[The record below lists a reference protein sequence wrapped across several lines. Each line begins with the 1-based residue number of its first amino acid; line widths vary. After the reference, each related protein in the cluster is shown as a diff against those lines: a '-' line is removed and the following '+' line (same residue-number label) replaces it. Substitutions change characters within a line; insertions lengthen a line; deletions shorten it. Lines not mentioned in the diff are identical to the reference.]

1 MGLKDEWI
9 RFGEEPHLGYFCY
22 PERAPAP
29 IPALIILQEAW
40 GVDLHIQDVTRR
52 FALAG
57 YAAFAP
63 DLYAKA
69 GERPAPL
76 ASERL
81 AELKG
86 MLDELPSAW
95 RDEAARDAWLA
106 KKTGT
111 ERERIVETFGV
122 LRANMGN
129 VAGMLPILAAA
140 ASWLR
145 LESAMTRGQKVGVVG
160 FCLGGALSGLL
171 ACHDPQLAASVIFYG
186 NPPSASL
193 VPNIHCPVLG
203 LYGSLDANVTPQVPP
218 FAEAMKNAGKRFEP
232 VVYEG
237 ANHAFF
243 NDTRPAYHVGA
254 TRDALARVLSFLRSE
269 LAS

>member
-9 RFGEEPHLGYFCY
+9 RYGAEPHLGYFCY
-22 PERAPAP
+22 PERATGPLP
-29 IPALIILQEAW
+29 SLIVLQEAW

-69 GERPAPL
+69 GERPAAL
-76 ASERL
+76 ANERL
-81 AELKG
+81 AELKE
-86 MLDELPSAW
+86 MLNEIPGAW
-95 RDEAARDAWLA
+95 RDDAAREAWLA
-106 KKTGT
+106 KKPAS
-111 ERERIVETFGV
+111 ERARIVETLGV
-122 LRANMGN
+122 LRGNMGN
-129 VAGMLPILAAA
+129 VAGLLPIVAAA

-145 LESAMTRGQKVGVVG
+145 LESEPTRGQKVGVVG

-171 ACHDPQLAASVIFYG
+171 ACSDPQLAASVVFYG
-186 NPPSASL
+186 NPPPANL

-203 LYGSLDANVTPQVPP
+203 LYGSLDANITPQVPA
-218 FAEAMKNAGKRFEP
+218 FSEAMKSAGKRFEP

-237 ANHAFF
+237 AHHAFF